1 MNIKGVSK
9 GLGTLL
15 TLFTV
20 LIPKRS
26 RQKWKGY
33 ILRIKKNKK
42 KQTEMQYLDCK
53 YKIIWSKNKKRS
65 NRKNANPF
73 SKHCRFNSV
82 L

>member
-33 ILRIKKNKK
+33 IIRIKKS
-42 KQTEMQYLDCK
+42 EMQYFDCK
-53 YKIIWSKNKKRS
+53 YKPTIKTKRKAI
-65 NRKNANPF
+65 RIANP
-73 SKHCRFNSV
+73 SS
-82 L
+82 